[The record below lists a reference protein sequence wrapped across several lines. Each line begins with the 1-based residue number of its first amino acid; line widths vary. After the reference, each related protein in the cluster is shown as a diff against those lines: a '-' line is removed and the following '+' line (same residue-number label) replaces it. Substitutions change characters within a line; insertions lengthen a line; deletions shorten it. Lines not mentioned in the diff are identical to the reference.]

1 MELPG
6 KRELR
11 EQILHQMDGRT
22 SYVSDKDVYREIDKA
37 ILRSS
42 HGGYGTLSE
51 KEELRRQMFYSI
63 RGFDVLEKYLGDSSI
78 SEIMVIG
85 ASRIFVEQNGKI
97 RRIEEHF
104 SEEGDVYR
112 LIEQI
117 VAPTNRMVNEA
128 CPIVDSRLPDGSRVH
143 EKGFQNLLQS
153 MMTSLQ
159 AGYSLNNSCRIAL
172 KELEELYQ
180 DQNNP
185 MLRQMRRI
193 IQGLDLHIT
202 LEQLFMEFA
211 ESTGL
216 EEAKQF
222 AVVIEIVRSTG
233 GNMVEILK
241 RTMQH
246 LKYKMDTEEEIRVLL
261 SGKLFEKNIMLS
273 MPFFI
278 LLYLRLANPE
288 YVECFYNT
296 ILGHLVMSGMI
307 GITVF
312 CFFWSEKIMNI
323 RF

>member
-78 SEIMVIG
+78 SEII
-85 ASRIFVEQNGKI
+85 VEAGLILLNILCYGDI
-97 RRIEEHF
+97 RW
-104 SEEGDVYR
+104 
-112 LIEQI
+112 LLLEQI
-117 VAPTNRMVNEA
+117 LLFPCFNVLKRKKREKEKH
-128 CPIVDSRLPDGSRVH
+128 LY

-278 LLYLRLANPE
+278 LLYLRLANPK